1 MSDRVIQFHTDLRVH
16 SLHELHLP
24 TTISKEMYVKIDSNQ
39 QKIEPIS
46 AENVDK
52 TILFKS

>member
-1 MSDRVIQFHTDLRVH
+1 
-16 SLHELHLP
+16 
-24 TTISKEMYVKIDSNQ
+24 MYVKIDSNQ

-52 TILFKS
+52 TILFKSWYSE